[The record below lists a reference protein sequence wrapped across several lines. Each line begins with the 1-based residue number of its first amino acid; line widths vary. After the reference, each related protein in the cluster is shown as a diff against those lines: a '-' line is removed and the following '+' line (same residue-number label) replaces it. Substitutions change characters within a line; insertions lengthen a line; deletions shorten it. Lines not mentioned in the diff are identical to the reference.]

1 MLTWIALRNVFTKW
15 NCSVVK
21 ENMVHDYKLTK
32 LINLKK
38 EEQDGGCQI
47 LRSKRKDRDTAFQG
61 WSISIM

>member
-1 MLTWIALRNVFTKW
+1 
-15 NCSVVK
+15 
-21 ENMVHDYKLTK
+21 MVHDYKLTK

-61 WSISIM
+61 